1 MKMIKY
7 KGKEIRP
14 YETFHW
20 NASPS
25 FFRGTLGGGISRTIK
40 CDDSLAILVIE
51 DEEVENHRR

>member
-1 MKMIKY
+1 MKFKF
-7 KGKEIRP
+7 KGKIIDP

-51 DEEVENHRR
+51 DEDT

>member
-1 MKMIKY
+1 MKFKF
-7 KGKEIRP
+7 KGKIIDP

-25 FFRGTLGGGISRTIK
+25 FFRGTLGGISRTIK

-51 DEEVENHRR
+51 DEDT